1 MKNKGLKN
9 SQVSKEQLQLA
20 ILMLVVIGGIIAFYY
35 YLMLPLISEKDK
47 LSFEHNT
54 LQAQVKDIGV
64 LKNSLV
70 EAEKQVQEREKE
82 VNDIKDS
89 TNYKPYSYTD
99 FVDFIGSLQKESGV
113 EVVSIVEDE
122 YFELDSHWEIPYNIV
137 LSGDYYEILA
147 FVNGIYQEDRFHVI
161 SDVRLRRGTPV
172 ISSNKGIIRDNDWV
186 REIENKINGSY
197 PKNQAPNSSY
207 GDIVPPSE
215 SKKVENTTLGAQAN
229 KEPIETEADTIKP
242 YEEVLYLDFSFKFI
256 SIYDPSQLR

>member
-9 SQVSKEQLQLA
+9 SQVSKEQLQLVFLTL
-20 ILMLVVIGGIIAFYY
+20 ILIGGIIAFYY
-35 YLMLPLISEKDK
+35 YLMLPLIAEKDT

-54 LQAQVKDIGV
+54 LQAQVKDV
-64 LKNSLV
+64 DTLKRSLAEAKERV
-70 EAEKQVQEREKE
+70 EEKEKE

-99 FVDFIGSLQKESGV
+99 FVDFLGSLQKESGV
-113 EVVSIVEDE
+113 EVVSIIEED
-122 YFELDSHWEIPYNIV
+122 YFELESHWEIPYNVV
-137 LSGDYYEILA
+137 LAGDYLEILA

-161 SDVRLRRGTPV
+161 SDVKLHRGNPV
-172 ISSNKGIIRDNDWV
+172 ISSDKGIIRDNEWV

-197 PKNQAPNSSY
+197 PKNQSPNSSF

-215 SKKVENTTLGAQAN
+215 PKVIEKTPLGEQD
-229 KEPIETEADTIKP
+229 KSSLLETEDSTIKP

-256 SIYDPSQLR
+256 SIYDPAEMR